1 MLLLCLFDIIKHVVL
16 PWNVPLFC
24 CCIVY
29 IELLNS
35 EPLELYILTSS
46 VPVWN
51 LRGVLE
57 VLVPSAY
64 AVAGLHAFCKAP
76 LRTNIKLLSGKNS
89 FTKSQIT
96 TKMHPVH
103 NVSIKYIYKHRQ
115 KKGGFSLGGGKD
127 QDQHSGQ
134 TISVRTTNIFMDIA
148 MPDVIV
154 LLMSLMCH

>member
-115 KKGGFSLGGGKD
+115 KKEASPLAEVRIKINIAGK
-127 QDQHSGQ
+127 QFPCEQPTYSWTLQ
-134 TISVRTTNIFMDIA
+134 CPM
-148 MPDVIV
+148 
-154 LLMSLMCH
+154 